1 MAQLQ
6 RPEAAEDIVSRSE
19 KLMQTQGFAV
29 HRMSQSAAMETS
41 PESHNY
47 MEILI
52 VLEGNPR
59 FRIGSRLYHARPG
72 ALLVIAPGQTHQMIF
87 SGENSSYERIVV
99 NMAPEYARRIINSIS
114 HRGYDYEQMEQAE
127 QQGWVLTLP
136 PELQN
141 YAVSSMMVLFQE
153 QLHPDGM
160 TEGIAEDLWRSFFSA
175 LVRAAGLERGRP
187 REEENNAIS
196 SLSVGLL
203 QYIEDHY
210 TEDIAL
216 SDVARLFY
224 TSKNNLMATFR
235 RDIGTSIY
243 SYLLQ
248 RRAEEARR
256 MLTEGI
262 APTKAAIRCGFRDY
276 SNFYRVFCSVYG
288 CGPREYLR
296 QESGING

>member
-6 RPEAAEDIVSRSE
+6 GPESAEALVARSR

-29 HRMSQSAAMETS
+29 HKMAQSSAMETS
-41 PESHNY
+41 PECHEY

-59 FRIGSRLYHARPG
+59 FRIGTRLYHARPG
-72 ALLVIAPGQTHQMIF
+72 ALLIFAPGQTHQMIF
-87 SGENSSYERIVV
+87 SGESSSYERIVV
-99 NMAPEYARRIINSIS
+99 NMAPEYARKIINSMA
-114 HRGYDYEQMEQAE
+114 HRGYHYDQMEQAE
-127 QQGWVLTLP
+127 LQGWVLTLP

-141 YAVSSMMVLFQE
+141 YVVSSMMVLVQE
-153 QLHPDGM
+153 QLHPDAM
-160 TEGIAEDLWRSFFSA
+160 TEGLAEDLWRSFFAA
-175 LVRAAGLERGRP
+175 LVRAAGLEQGRP
-187 REEENNAIS
+187 DEGENTAIS
-196 SLSVGLL
+196 SLSVSLL

-210 TEDIAL
+210 AEDFAIA
-216 SDVARLFY
+216 DVARLFY

-256 MLTEGI
+256 LLLEGV
-262 APTKAAIRCGFRDY
+262 APTEIALRCGFRDY

-288 CGPREYLR
+288 CGPREYLK
-296 QESGING
+296 QESH

>member
-1 MAQLQ
+1 MALLQ
-6 RPEAAEDIVSRSE
+6 GPEAAEDLAALSR
-19 KLMQTQGFAV
+19 KMMQTQGFAV
-29 HRMSQSAAMETS
+29 HRMAQSAAMETS
-41 PESHNY
+41 PESHDY

-59 FRIGSRLYHARPG
+59 FRIGRRLYHARPG

-87 SGENSSYERIVV
+87 AGENSSYERIVV
-99 NMAPEYARRIINSIS
+99 NMAPEYARNIIDSMA

-141 YAVSSMMVLFQE
+141 YVVSSMMVLFQE
-153 QLHPDGM
+153 QLHPDAM
-160 TEGIAEDLWRSFFSA
+160 TVGIAEDLWRSFFSA
-175 LVRAAGLERGRP
+175 LVRAAGLEQGRP
-187 REEENNAIS
+187 EVGENTAIS

-210 TEDIAL
+210 AEDFAIA
-216 SDVARLFY
+216 DAARLFY

-256 MLTEGI
+256 LLLEGV
-262 APTKAAIRCGFRDY
+262 APTEIALRCGFRDY

-296 QESGING
+296 LESGIKG